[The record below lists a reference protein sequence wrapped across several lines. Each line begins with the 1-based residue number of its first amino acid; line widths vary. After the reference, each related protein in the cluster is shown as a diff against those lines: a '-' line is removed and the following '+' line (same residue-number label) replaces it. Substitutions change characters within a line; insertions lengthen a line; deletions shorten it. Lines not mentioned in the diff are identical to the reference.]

1 MKRKAVRQI
10 LAAMMMIILLLPGSV
25 SAEAAGSD
33 PSRAGELHVPL
44 VEMDTNGKMK
54 GVRSD
59 GIIPYGNGQISF
71 DVIQVSNQQNGS
83 KSVTASISY
92 YASNGMTSQEILG
105 WDLILNG
112 HDGSPLHCDLWYT
125 FPDGK
130 QANYTNPQPVLFS
143 EEIRSCRLIPVL
155 ADGLSSRTFP
165 EVAAGFSE
173 INSQPESQ
181 SVSTGFVSRGSVR
194 IAFQYPTECEIVDEG
209 SIGTSVYLNETDYV
223 TLMIPKKKRSGTAA
237 VFENIGDGEF
247 VTELSENMNV
257 FAVHGDTNHRM
268 PGLDVVEAGINLP
281 DGTGMVA
288 CTYCRYGH
296 TEVYDLLLKILDSIT
311 DTTALKGWLENV
323 WLPLIMQKT

>member
-44 VEMDTNGKMK
+44 AEMDTNGKMK

-173 INSQPESQ
+173 INSQPET
-181 SVSTGFVSRGSVR
+181 VINPLLFGKYLV
-194 IAFQYPTECEIVDEG
+194 AFF
-209 SIGTSVYLNETDYV
+209 
-223 TLMIPKKKRSGTAA
+223 TAA
-237 VFENIGDGEF
+237 VIENIGDGEF